1 MKRISRFLVATLGVS
16 LLAACAPVQRVIL
29 LPESNGRA
37 TAVEVSSHNQLKVL
51 SKPYQ
56 AAVIGKT
63 GELQVVNVTPLEVM
77 DKYGSLLSLQPMAE
91 KRYVLYF
98 ESGGILLTPESQ
110 AQLVDVLRG
119 ARARPGGEIIIVGH
133 TDTVGTLEA
142 NDALSLQ
149 RASAIRNQLLLSGFA
164 ENRVDA
170 VGRGER
176 EPLVPTADEVN
187 EPRNRRTDVIV
198 R

>member
-1 MKRISRFLVATLGVS
+1 MKRMSRFLFATVGVS
-16 LLAACAPVQRVIL
+16 LLAACAPAYRVIL
-29 LPESNGRA
+29 LPEPDARA
-37 TAVEVSSHNQLKVL
+37 TAVEVSHNKQSVLL

-56 AAVIGKT
+56 AAVIGNT
-63 GELQVVNVTPLEVM
+63 GSLQVVNVTPLEVL
-77 DKYGSLLSLQPMAE
+77 DKYGSLLSLQPAAE
-91 KRYVLYF
+91 NRYVLYF
-98 ESGGILLTPESQ
+98 ETGGTLLTPESQ
-110 AQLVDVLRG
+110 AQLVDVLKG

-149 RASAIRNQLLLSGFA
+149 RASAIRNQLVLRGFP
-164 ENRVDA
+164 EDRVDA